1 MLLDFSLENYGPFR
15 DRVTLSLQTTKHSE
29 HPGNVIVCDAVK
41 GGILSCATVFGPN
54 ASGKSYIFKA
64 MAALRMAVFD
74 AYPEGTEFPWYDP
87 FRINDV
93 NPKMPVKFEI
103 HLAEGGVI
111 YDYVISFDS
120 KRVVSESLSYRPCG
134 RPKVVF
140 RRGSDKDVFTGK
152 QKKMKDFLTDST
164 AFLVIGAKYNDEI
177 CALVRNSILGIITLE
192 SEDAMALVE
201 HTCEW
206 AGQDLK
212 RRSML
217 IDGLRKADF
226 AVSDFEISN
235 RIVEKASM
243 RPNIPP
249 VLYDSIPADKEGN
262 VRVSSV
268 RLIHGYPSSDGLSV
282 AFDMNQESTGTRSM
296 FGLMGPLID
305 ALSNGRTVFIDEFG
319 AHLHPLLTRWLVS
332 QFSHENNPNGAQL
345 IVITHDL
352 GLIDTKEL
360 LRRDQIFFTD
370 KNRDD
375 GSSTLYCLSDFKG
388 IRKDELVLKSYLMG
402 RYDAI
407 PDIFSRGLMDVRK
420 K

>member
-1 MLLDFSLENYGPFR
+1 
-15 DRVTLSLQTTKHSE
+15 
-29 HPGNVIVCDAVK
+29 
-41 GGILSCATVFGPN
+41 
-54 ASGKSYIFKA
+54 
-64 MAALRMAVFD
+64 
-74 AYPEGTEFPWYDP
+74 
-87 FRINDV
+87 
-93 NPKMPVKFEI
+93 
-103 HLAEGGVI
+103 
-111 YDYVISFDS
+111 
-120 KRVVSESLSYRPCG
+120 
-134 RPKVVF
+134 
-140 RRGSDKDVFTGK
+140 
-152 QKKMKDFLTDST
+152 
-164 AFLVIGAKYNDEI
+164 
-177 CALVRNSILGIITLE
+177 
-192 SEDAMALVE
+192 MALVE

-206 AGQDLK
+206 AGQDPK

-226 AVSDFEISN
+226 AVSDFERSD
-235 RIVEKASM
+235 RIVEKALM

-249 VLYDSIPADKEGN
+249 VVYDSIPADKEGN
-262 VRVSSV
+262 IKISSV
-268 RLIHGYPSSDGLSV
+268 RLIHGYPSSGGISV
-282 AFDMNQESTGTRSM
+282 AFDMDQESTGTRSM

-332 QFSHENNPNGAQL
+332 QFSYENNPNGAQL

-352 GLIDTKEL
+352 GLIDTKGL

-375 GSSTLYCLSDFKG
+375 GLSTLYCLSDFKG

>member
-1 MLLDFSLENYGPFR
+1 M
-15 DRVTLSLQTTKHSE
+15 
-29 HPGNVIVCDAVK
+29 
-41 GGILSCATVFGPN
+41 N
-54 ASGKSYIFKA
+54 ALCKLVS
-64 MAALRMAVFD
+64 D
-74 AYPEGTEFPWYDP
+74 AYPEGTVFPWYDP
-87 FRINDV
+87 FRINDI

-103 HLAEGGVI
+103 RLVEGGII
-111 YDYVISFDS
+111 YDYTISFDS
-120 KRVVSESLSYRPCG
+120 KRVVSESLSYRPHG
-134 RPKVVF
+134 RPKIVF

-152 QKKMKDFLTDST
+152 QKKIRAFLTDST

-177 CALVRNSILGIITLE
+177 CALVRNSILNIITLE
-192 SEDAMALVE
+192 SEDAMVLVNR
-201 HTCEW
+201 TCKW
-206 AGQDLK
+206 VGQDLE

-420 K
+420 KRRVSQQRDASSAAYSVRVRGRSLGTGVFRRLEAHG